1 MIDEEVGN
9 LEEEE
14 AHPQLARLP
23 GRPRA
28 RP

>member
-1 MIDEEVGN
+1 MIDEEVEN